1 MKPPVLHHLTLTVSD
16 LTRSADFYQQLFG
29 PAEVLTREGPGW
41 QRRRLLWPDGLM
53 IGVTVFEDSAGDAFD
68 PSRIGVDHVGFGV
81 DSAAAVRDWVQTMDQ
96 LGIEHEFKLA
106 PGSGHSD
113 YVEKEAFLRGLWRTA
128 YQAAGG

>member
-1 MKPPVLHHLTLTVSD
+1 MKPPVLHHLTLTVSA

-41 QRRRLLWPDGLM
+41 QRRRLLWPGGLM

-96 LGIEHEFKLA
+96 LGIEHGPVEDTAHALVVTGRDPDGIPIEFFWAK
-106 PGSGHSD
+106 PP
-113 YVEKEAFLRGLWRTA
+113 VT
-128 YQAAGG
+128 